1 MATRTTKIGI
11 SDIRRRS
18 YPIFNK
24 AGFVKRVFLF
34 GSYAR
39 GEERDNSDLD
49 FLVELSDDVG
59 LEFFGLYDRL
69 QDEFHMKVDVITEDE
84 AEKIMGTRP
93 KKEGILIYE
102 R

>member
-1 MATRTTKIGI
+1 MSKIGI

-18 YPIFNK
+18 YPIFNN
-24 AGFVKRVFLF
+24 AGFIKRVFLF

-39 GEERDNSDLD
+39 GEEKDNSDLD
-49 FLVELSDDVG
+49 FLVELNDDVG

-69 QDEFHMKVDVITEDE
+69 QDEFHMRVDVITEDE
-84 AEKIMGTRP
+84 AKRIMGTRP
-93 KKEGILIYE
+93 KKEGVLIYE

>member
-1 MATRTTKIGI
+1 MLKLGI

-18 YPIFNK
+18 YPIFNNT
-24 AGFVKRVFLF
+24 GFVKRVFLF

-39 GEERDNSDLD
+39 GEEKDNSDLD
-49 FLVELSDDVG
+49 FLVELSADVG

-69 QDEFHMKVDVITEDE
+69 QDEFHLKVDVITEVE
-84 AEKIMGTRP
+84 AERILGTAP